1 MKKLVIDIKRWLKYW
16 KVIRNTYD
24 FDYES
29 ILEVEKHQLTQLR
42 NCIAKFKSSMSWKDD
57 DRRMKLAL
65 KLLNI
70 ALEQD
75 NFLLFNN
82 SGYKLNVYVNTKN
95 YSRFIKYSEN
105 FKNIDSDLFKDTLR
119 VEKAWYLYN
128 KLRYYW
134 LKSWWD

>member
-42 NCIAKFKSSMSWKDD
+42 NYIAKFKSSMSWKDD

-75 NFLLFNN
+75 DSLLFNN
-82 SGYKLNVYVNTKN
+82 SGYKLNVYVNTRN
-95 YSRFIKYSEN
+95 YSRFIKCSEN

-119 VEKAWYLYN
+119 VKKAWYLYN